1 MRDLAVKGGALC
13 ALLLALGGTA
23 QASEALF
30 QKHCAS
36 CHGASAEGIPGLA
49 PPLAHPALWQGLGE
63 QAPQYLTGV
72 MASGMSGKLTAMGQ
86 LYIGLVMPPKSNL
99 PSDELAQVANYLLK
113 LNGVSASVSAAD
125 VEQARSPAQT
135 HAQLRALRPQNL

>member
-1 MRDLAVKGGALC
+1 MRDRVAKGGALC

-36 CHGASAEGIPGLA
+36 CHGVSAEGIPGLA

-63 QAPQYLTGV
+63 QAPHYLTGV
-72 MASGMSGKLTAMGQ
+72 MAAGMSGKISAQGQ
-86 LYIGLVMPPKSNL
+86 LYIGLVMPPQSHL
-99 PSDELAQVANYLLK
+99 PSDELAQVASYLLN
-113 LNGVSASVSAAD
+113 LNGVKATVTAAE
-125 VEQARSPAQT
+125 VEHARSPAQT